1 MTLFDKS
8 FRLALIA
15 SAALLTACP
24 EPKDDTGTGAGA
36 TDADTDADSDTDTDT
51 DTDSD
56 TDADADTGLAYMY
69 FVGGFES
76 SGGTVTSAEFGY
88 GFYGAIVGDWVCT
101 GKGSMG
107 ISDDSPEPGC
117 PDCEWEFQSEGVTGS
132 TAVGDYCEGL
142 GVTDGIADEAGAYGW
157 GYSPAYDY
165 EYNGD
170 IYPLEQVVFL
180 YITDYSWFAFAN
192 NYGGS
197 EVVTGNAES
206 LTFAR
211 GVYSGGEPVYYYY
224 YL

>member
-8 FRLALIA
+8 FRLALLA

-24 EPKDDTGTGAGA
+24 EPKDDTGVELA
-36 TDADTDADSDTDTDT
+36 DADTDT
-51 DTDSD
+51 DTDSDTDADTDTD

-69 FVGGFES
+69 FVGGAES

-88 GFYGAIVGDWVCT
+88 GFYGVISDDWICT
-101 GKGSMG
+101 VKGGMG
-107 ISDDSPEPGC
+107 ISDSAPEPGC
-117 PDCEWEFQSEGVTGS
+117 PDCEWEFQSEGVSGG
-132 TAVGDYCEGL
+132 TAEGAYCESLGL
-142 GVTDGIADEAGAYGW
+142 TDGSVVDGQGAYGW
-157 GYSPAYDY
+157 GYSPSYDY

-170 IYPLEQVVFL
+170 IYPLEKVVFL

-192 NYGGS
+192 NYGGNES
-197 EVVTGNAES
+197 VFGSAES

-211 GVYSGGEPVYYYY
+211 GVYSSGSPVYYYY